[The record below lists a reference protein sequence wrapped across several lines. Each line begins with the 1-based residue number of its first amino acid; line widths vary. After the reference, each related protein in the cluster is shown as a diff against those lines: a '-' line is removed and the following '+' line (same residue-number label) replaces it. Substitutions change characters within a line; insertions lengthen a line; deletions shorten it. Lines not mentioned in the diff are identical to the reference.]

1 MSPEETKKLTL
12 KRQNIVFDQYPYS
25 LSHIKTEKKKYP
37 EEKFYIGIYS
47 MKCSHMNEFTLRAI
61 FSANRLK
68 ISGLKKA
75 KCFTVIE

>member
-25 LSHIKTEKKKYP
+25 LSHIKTEKKYP

-47 MKCSHMNEFTLRAI
+47 MKCSHIMH
-61 FSANRLK
+61 
-68 ISGLKKA
+68 
-75 KCFTVIE
+75 